1 KVPFLKTH
9 QLFRKYNTAV
19 PSSFSVEHR
28 DSPASPEIYSQGG
41 ACQIDPS
48 DGCSNTAAVACVE
61 HLVPFVGEPRVP
73 ETPEELEA
81 HCELEKVD
89 LTCGNKYVERCLQG
103 FFRGVSYAA
112 LNALRRESAGKCNAS
127 HSDHKRYLAGARC
140 LNRAGGS
147 IHECYQTFKE
157 ELYRI
162 IVGATPER
170 RLEHGCCETS
180 RLFHCKQRSIE
191 QACGDSD
198 TEPTSARFLRALAR
212 RTGHTLLPALRARL
226 ARLRRPRRASKT
238 RPERDRAPELSAP
251 DEVL

>member
-1 KVPFLKTH
+1 MFAVLGVLI
-9 QLFRKYNTAV
+9 LFG
-19 PSSFSVEHR
+19 S
-28 DSPASPEIYSQGG
+28 G

-48 DGCSNTAAVACVE
+48 DGCSDTAAVACVE
-61 HLVPFVGEPRVP
+61 HLVPFIGEPRVP

-140 LNRAGGS
+140 LNRAGSS
-147 IHECYQTFKE
+147 IHECYQKFKE

-198 TEPTSARFLRALAR
+198 TDQPVPGSFERSLGELVTLYCQPYEHGSPDCAALDELPKLAPNE
-212 RTGHTLLPALRARL
+212 TVPQSLVLLMK
-226 ARLRRPRRASKT
+226 SYVST
-238 RPERDRAPELSAP
+238 FG
-251 DEVL
+251 